1 MSGPLASICAN
12 CPGIVFRRVSYPDG
26 RIEYPYVSG
35 AIRSI
40 CGVGPE
46 HIIADSS
53 ALLDRLHP
61 EDRDNFLATLRNSE
75 RHLTP
80 WSLDFRIID
89 TADEVHWICGN
100 AVPTGYQTGEVVS
113 DGVLL
118 DITARKQKDKDIQ
131 IREERL
137 RDFAEIN
144 SDVFWELDSDLRF
157 IYISSVGYHGEP
169 IDPGMFIGKT
179 HEEIFTSSEWSDI
192 DREIKE
198 LKNKAQYAIERK
210 SISSPGRFIRTS
222 AKPIFSDDGT
232 FKGYRGTTLD
242 ITDRKKA
249 ETELAESEQRF
260 RSLVKG
266 SIQGVFVHRELQ
278 LLFANEECARV
289 LGYES
294 LEELQKAGPIDQHFH
309 PDERDRLRGYADAR
323 LRGGN
328 LPSSYELRAL
338 RKDGTNI
345 WLENRVTLVEW
356 DGAPAIQSVFY
367 DITERKCAESELS
380 ASEQRFRALV
390 EYAPEAITMVDV
402 DVVDTGLY
410 LDVNP
415 MAEALHG
422 LPRDALIGK
431 LGPADLSPKNQP
443 DGRPSTEAARNNLS
457 RALAGEFPRFE
468 WMHLD
473 PVGNETLCEVSLARL
488 PDPHRKLVRASI
500 FDITERKAAEA
511 SLRRVRD
518 ELEAK
523 VAERTQALRAEVGE
537 RKLAQEEATRANQAK
552 SEFLSSMSHELRTPL
567 NAIMGYAQLL
577 RDYSEQPLSE
587 EQSSGIERILDGGQ
601 HLLVLINE
609 VLDLSRIE
617 SGRVALSLEP
627 VELAQVIQESLAL
640 VQPLADERD
649 IKLVGVAEIPPSL
662 RIVAD
667 RARFKQVLLNLFS
680 NAVKY
685 NRDKGTVTLRAGAAE
700 RNMLRISVVDTGK
713 GIASE
718 NHDDVF
724 RPFSRLG
731 MEASK
736 IEGTGIGL
744 TISRQLIESMGGRL
758 EFESNAGQGSTF
770 WIEIP
775 VYKLD

>member
-1 MSGPLASICAN
+1 M
-12 CPGIVFRRVSYPDG
+12 
-26 RIEYPYVSG
+26 
-35 AIRSI
+35 
-40 CGVGPE
+40 
-46 HIIADSS
+46 
-53 ALLDRLHP
+53 
-61 EDRDNFLATLRNSE
+61 
-75 RHLTP
+75 
-80 WSLDFRIID
+80 
-89 TADEVHWICGN
+89 
-100 AVPTGYQTGEVVS
+100 
-113 DGVLL
+113 
-118 DITARKQKDKDIQ
+118 
-131 IREERL
+131 
-137 RDFAEIN
+137 
-144 SDVFWELDSDLRF
+144 
-157 IYISSVGYHGEP
+157 
-169 IDPGMFIGKT
+169 
-179 HEEIFTSSEWSDI
+179 
-192 DREIKE
+192 
-198 LKNKAQYAIERK
+198 
-210 SISSPGRFIRTS
+210 
-222 AKPIFSDDGT
+222 
-232 FKGYRGTTLD
+232 
-242 ITDRKKA
+242 
-249 ETELAESEQRF
+249 AESEQRF
-260 RSLVKG
+260 RSLVEG
-266 SIQGVFVHRELQ
+266 SIQGVFVHRDLRQ
-278 LLFANEECARV
+278 LFANEECARI

-294 LEELQKAGPIDQHFH
+294 LEELRKAGPIERHFH

-323 LRGGN
+323 LRGETLPGN
-328 LPSSYELRAL
+328 YELRAL
-338 RKDGTNI
+338 RKDGSSI

-356 DGAPAIQSVFY
+356 EGKAAIQSVFY
-367 DITERKCAESELS
+367 DITERQRAESDLS

-390 EYAPEAITMVDV
+390 EYAPEAITMID
-402 DVVDTGLY
+402 VDTGLY

-431 LGPADLSPKNQP
+431 LGPADLSPKIQL
-443 DGRPSTEAARNNLS
+443 DGRPSTEAAQNYLS

-473 PVGNETLCEVSLARL
+473 PEGKETLCEVSLARL

-500 FDITERKAAEA
+500 LDITERKAAEET
-511 SLRRVRD
+511 LRRARD
-518 ELEAK
+518 ELEAE

-617 SGRVALSLEP
+617 SGRVALSLEAI
-627 VELAQVIQESLAL
+627 ELAQVIRESLAL

-649 IKLVGVAEIPPSL
+649 ITLVGVADVPPGL
-662 RIVAD
+662 RIMAD
-667 RARFKQVLLNLFS
+667 RGRFKQVLLNLFS

-685 NRDKGTVTLRAGAAE
+685 NRDTGTVTVRAAATE

-718 NHDDVF
+718 DHDDVF

-758 EFESNAGQGSTF
+758 DFESSVGQGSTF

-775 VYKLD
+775 IHKPDSKPVADA